1 MKRDFFI
8 IVGMIFVI
16 FIALWS
22 FPINNT
28 TNVIESSVPS
38 SNYVTINLPA
48 VDNKGNGI
56 VAQLKV
62 QSLPGEGK
70 ILTNINQLSLWVDT
84 QDSIRTAEMVAEN
97 ITGRD
102 ISKIDLVYS
111 IQTDA
116 SLIEGPSAG
125 AALTIATIAVLE
137 NKQLN
142 QNVMITGTINS
153 DGTIGKVGSILEKAV
168 ASKKIGIKI
177 FLVPVGE
184 GYETNYLPEKTCSQ
198 HGSITFC
205 TTKYKSE
212 KVNISESTGIEVKE
226 VATINDALKYFIS

>member
-1 MKRDFFI
+1 MQKDFLI
-8 IVGMIFVI
+8 LVGVIFVV
-16 FIALWS
+16 FATLWI
-22 FPINNT
+22 FPINNAPNT
-28 TNVIESSVPS
+28 IESPVSN

-48 VDNKGNGI
+48 VDNNGNGI

-70 ILTNINQLSLWVDT
+70 ILTNINQLSLWTDT
-84 QDSIRTAEMVAEN
+84 QDSIRTAEVVAQN
-97 ITGRD
+97 ITGKD

-111 IQTDA
+111 IQTNA
-116 SLIEGPSAG
+116 SVIEGPSAG

-137 NKQLN
+137 NKTLN
-142 QNVMITGTINS
+142 QDVMITGTINP
-153 DGTIGKVGSILEKAV
+153 DGTIGQVGSVLEKAE
-168 ASKKIGIKI
+168 AAKQIGAKL

-184 GYETNYLPEKTCSQ
+184 GYQSNNLPEKTCNM

-205 TTKYKSE
+205 TTKYKFQTL
-212 KVNISESTGIEVKE
+212 NISKSVGIDIKE